1 MQQKS
6 GVSSVIMGFYGQ
18 KWRYLI
24 KKGDRGY
31 LSFLGTLG
39 ERLVTRPA
47 LMRIIGLN
55 CHKAPPSDRGEV
67 PAVLPDGLPTK
78 NRYAAT
84 RFLVR
89 LLRNPNLIFLK

>member
-1 MQQKS
+1 
-6 GVSSVIMGFYGQ
+6 MGILAQ

-24 KKGDRGY
+24 KKGGRGY
-31 LSFLGTLG
+31 SCFLGTLG
-39 ERLVTRPA
+39 QRLVTRPA
-47 LMRIIGLN
+47 LMRIIRLKS
-55 CHKAPPSDRGEV
+55 HKAPPSDRGEV